1 MAEKNL
7 ESLIIKI
14 VKKVIKKELRKI
26 EEENLPV
33 ISTQKEQPI
42 DAIVATVD
50 SWEDNRTTEE
60 IIDDIYTN
68 QNVDLPTKE
77 DLELE
82 RKLRELKFKQELRK
96 DWVLFLVRDVI
107 VFHSVVIFIFVVAG
121 YYAFVLVNKL

>member
-7 ESLIIKI
+7 ESLIVKI

-26 EEENLPV
+26 DEENLPV
-33 ISTQKEQPI
+33 ISVQKEQPI

-68 QNVDLPTKE
+68 QNVNLPAKE